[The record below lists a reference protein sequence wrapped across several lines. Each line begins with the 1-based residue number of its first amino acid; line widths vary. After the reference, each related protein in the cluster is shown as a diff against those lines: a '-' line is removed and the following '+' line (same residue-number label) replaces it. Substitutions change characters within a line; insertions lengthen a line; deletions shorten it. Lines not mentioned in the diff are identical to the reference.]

1 LQTAEVKDITSQMY
15 QTPNLTNTNDTLF
28 DVFETDIA
36 IFKTKKENTRAT
48 NRYTLM
54 RDNRLTKEYR
64 KSNRMTLKVKVD
76 LEFSDSD

>member
-1 LQTAEVKDITSQMY
+1 MQTAEVKDITSQMY

-36 IFKTKKENTRAT
+36 IFKTRKENTRAI

-76 LEFSDSD
+76 LDFSDSD